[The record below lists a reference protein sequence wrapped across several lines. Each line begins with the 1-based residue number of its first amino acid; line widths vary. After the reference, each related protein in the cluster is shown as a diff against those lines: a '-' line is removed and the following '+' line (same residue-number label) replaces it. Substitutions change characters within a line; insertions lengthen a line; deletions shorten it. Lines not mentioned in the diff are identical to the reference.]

1 MRAARLRV
9 LVLVLTDVV
18 TMASVWAF
26 DVWAYWA
33 VGIGKYRYGW
43 EFYLRLWPALV
54 AFVLMNVAF
63 RLYQGRVSYPA
74 APVSPVEEMR
84 RLAASALLTHLGL
97 VAYIALT
104 NQTMKETSRVVTV
117 FSGVFTAALVQPMRD
132 LARWA
137 MFKFRAFRIPAAVV
151 GPAESAKRLSG
162 ALDVDAYAGFRPVP
176 VEDGPKIVFSCE
188 DMEDFRAHYPSYAQ
202 RYVYIEY
209 LPSSG
214 TLPLSIARPTSID
227 GFGGI
232 EFANQRKMRLLQ
244 TEKWILDKLFAAL
257 VFVFALPIFAVVPLL
272 VKLTSRG
279 PVFYRHDR
287 LGKKGRPLRVWKFR
301 TMYADAD
308 ERLAAI
314 LAADP
319 AKKAE
324 WEASFKLKD
333 DPRVTPLGRF
343 LRRTSIDE
351 FPQLFNVFAGDMTLV
366 GPRPIVEGEVHY
378 YGDDYATFS
387 SAKPGVTG
395 LWQAS
400 GRSDTDYSRRVALD
414 IHYILNWSP
423 WLDLWIL
430 KKTFAAVVFM
440 RGAR

>member
-1 MRAARLRV
+1 MKAVHIRV
-9 LVLVLTDVV
+9 FALVLTDVV

-54 AFVLMNVAF
+54 AFVLVNVAF
-63 RLYQGRVSYPA
+63 RLYQGRVFYPA

-84 RLAASALLTHLGL
+84 RLFASAILTHLGL
-97 VAYIALT
+97 IAYIALT
-104 NQTMKETSRVVTV
+104 NQTLKETSRVVTV
-117 FSGVFTAALVQPMRD
+117 FSGVFTAVLAQPMRD
-132 LARWA
+132 LVRWA
-137 MFKFRAFRIPAAVV
+137 MFKCRAFRIPAAVV
-151 GPAESAKRLSG
+151 GNEEHVKRLKA
-162 ALDVDAYAGFRPVP
+162 ALDADAYAGFRHVAA
-176 VEDGPKIVFSCE
+176 EDRPKIVFSCE
-188 DMEDFRAHYPSYAQ
+188 DMDDFRAHYPDYAQ
-202 RYVYIEY
+202 RYAYIEY
-209 LPSSG
+209 LPAIG
-214 TLPLSIARPTSID
+214 TLPLSIVRPTLID
-227 GFGGI
+227 GFGGL

-244 TEKWILDKLFAAL
+244 TEKWILDKLLAAV
-257 VFVFALPIFAVVPLL
+257 VFVCSLPIFIVVPLL

-279 PVFYRHDR
+279 PVFYRHQR
-287 LGKKGRPLRVWKFR
+287 LGRRGLPFCVWKFR
-301 TMYADAD
+301 TMYVDAD
-308 ERLAAI
+308 ERLKAI
-314 LAADP
+314 LDSDP
-319 AKKAE
+319 ARRAE
-324 WEASFKLKD
+324 WEANFKLAN

-366 GPRPIVEGEVHY
+366 GPRPIVEGEIPR
-378 YGDDYATFS
+378 YGESYETFS
-387 SAKPGVTG
+387 SVKPGVTG

-400 GRSDTDYSRRVALD
+400 GRSDTDYTRRVALD

>member
-1 MRAARLRV
+1 MKAVHIRV
-9 LVLVLTDVV
+9 FALVLTDVV

-54 AFVLMNVAF
+54 AFVLVNVAF
-63 RLYQGRVSYPA
+63 RLYQGRVFYPA

-84 RLAASALLTHLGL
+84 RLFASAILTHLGL
-97 VAYIALT
+97 IAYIALT
-104 NQTMKETSRVVTV
+104 NQTLKETSRVVTV
-117 FSGVFTAALVQPMRD
+117 FSGAFTAVLAQPMRD
-132 LARWA
+132 LVRWA
-137 MFKFRAFRIPAAVV
+137 MFKCRAFRIPAAVV
-151 GPAESAKRLSG
+151 GNEEHVKRLKA
-162 ALDVDAYAGFRPVP
+162 ALDADAYAGFRHVAA
-176 VEDGPKIVFSCE
+176 EDRPKIVFSCE
-188 DMEDFRAHYPSYAQ
+188 DMDDFCAHYPDYAQ
-202 RYVYIEY
+202 RYAYIEY
-209 LPSSG
+209 LPASG
-214 TLPLSIARPTSID
+214 TLPLSIVRPTLID
-227 GFGGI
+227 GFGGL

-244 TEKWILDKLFAAL
+244 TEKWILDKLLAAV
-257 VFVFALPIFAVVPLL
+257 VFVCALPIFIVVPLL

-279 PVFYRHDR
+279 PVFYRHQR
-287 LGKKGRPLRVWKFR
+287 LGKRGRPLRVWKFR
-301 TMYADAD
+301 TMYVDAD
-308 ERLAAI
+308 ERLKAI
-314 LAADP
+314 LDSDP
-319 AKKAE
+319 ARRAE
-324 WEASFKLKD
+324 WEANFKLAN

-366 GPRPIVEGEVHY
+366 GPRPIVEGEIPR
-378 YGDDYATFS
+378 YGESYETFS
-387 SAKPGVTG
+387 SVKPGVTG

-400 GRSDTDYSRRVALD
+400 GRSDTDYTRRVALD

-430 KKTFAAVVFM
+430 KKTLAAVVFM

>member
-1 MRAARLRV
+1 MKAVRIRV
-9 LVLVLTDVV
+9 FALVLTDVV

-54 AFVLMNVAF
+54 AFVLVNVAF
-63 RLYQGRVSYPA
+63 RLYQGRVFYPA

-84 RLAASALLTHLGL
+84 RLFASAILTHLGL
-97 VAYIALT
+97 IAYIALT
-104 NQTMKETSRVVTV
+104 NQTLKETSRVVTV
-117 FSGVFTAALVQPMRD
+117 FSGAFTAVLAQPMRD
-132 LARWA
+132 LMRWA
-137 MFKFRAFRIPAAVV
+137 MFKCRAFRIPAAVV
-151 GPAESAKRLSG
+151 GNEEHVKRLKA
-162 ALDVDAYAGFRPVP
+162 ALDADAYAGFRHVAA
-176 VEDGPKIVFSCE
+176 EDRPKIVFSCE
-188 DMEDFRAHYPSYAQ
+188 DMDDFCAHYPDYAQ
-202 RYVYIEY
+202 RYAYIEY
-209 LPSSG
+209 LPASG
-214 TLPLSIARPTSID
+214 TLPLSIVRPTLID
-227 GFGGI
+227 GFGGL

-244 TEKWILDKLFAAL
+244 TEKWILDKLLAAV
-257 VFVFALPIFAVVPLL
+257 VFVCALPIFIVVPLL

-279 PVFYRHDR
+279 PVFYRHQR
-287 LGKKGRPLRVWKFR
+287 LGKRGRPLRVWKFR
-301 TMYADAD
+301 TMYVDAD
-308 ERLAAI
+308 ERLKAI
-314 LAADP
+314 LDSDP
-319 AKKAE
+319 ARRAE
-324 WEASFKLKD
+324 WEANFKLAN

-366 GPRPIVEGEVHY
+366 GPRPIVEGEIPR
-378 YGDDYATFS
+378 YGESYETFS
-387 SAKPGVTG
+387 SVKPGVTG

-400 GRSDTDYSRRVALD
+400 GRSDTDYTRRVALD

-430 KKTFAAVVFM
+430 KKTLAAVVFM

>member
-188 DMEDFRAHYPSYAQ
+188 DMEEFRAHYPSYAQ
-202 RYVYIEY
+202 R
-209 LPSSG
+209 
-214 TLPLSIARPTSID
+214 
-227 GFGGI
+227 
-232 EFANQRKMRLLQ
+232 
-244 TEKWILDKLFAAL
+244 
-257 VFVFALPIFAVVPLL
+257 
-272 VKLTSRG
+272 
-279 PVFYRHDR
+279 
-287 LGKKGRPLRVWKFR
+287 
-301 TMYADAD
+301 
-308 ERLAAI
+308 
-314 LAADP
+314 
-319 AKKAE
+319 
-324 WEASFKLKD
+324 
-333 DPRVTPLGRF
+333 
-343 LRRTSIDE
+343 
-351 FPQLFNVFAGDMTLV
+351 
-366 GPRPIVEGEVHY
+366 
-378 YGDDYATFS
+378 
-387 SAKPGVTG
+387 
-395 LWQAS
+395 
-400 GRSDTDYSRRVALD
+400 
-414 IHYILNWSP
+414 
-423 WLDLWIL
+423 
-430 KKTFAAVVFM
+430 
-440 RGAR
+440 

>member
-1 MRAARLRV
+1 MKAVHIRV
-9 LVLVLTDVV
+9 FALVLTDVV

-54 AFVLMNVAF
+54 AFVLVNVAF
-63 RLYQGRVSYPA
+63 RLYQGRVFYPA

-84 RLAASALLTHLGL
+84 RLFASAILTHLGL
-97 VAYIALT
+97 IAYIALT
-104 NQTMKETSRVVTV
+104 NQTLKETSRVVTV
-117 FSGVFTAALVQPMRD
+117 FSGVFTAVLAQPMRD
-132 LARWA
+132 LVRWA
-137 MFKFRAFRIPAAVV
+137 MFKCRAFRIPAAVV
-151 GPAESAKRLSG
+151 GPEEPAKRLRA
-162 ALDVDAYAGFRPVP
+162 ALDADAYAGFRHVAA
-176 VEDGPKIVFSCE
+176 EDRPKIVFSCE
-188 DMEDFRAHYPSYAQ
+188 DMDDFRAHYPDYAQ
-202 RYVYIEY
+202 RYAYIEY
-209 LPSSG
+209 LPAIG
-214 TLPLSIARPTSID
+214 TLPLSIVRPTLID
-227 GFGGI
+227 GFGGL

-244 TEKWILDKLFAAL
+244 TEKWILDKLLAAV
-257 VFVFALPIFAVVPLL
+257 VFVCSLPIFIVVPLL

-279 PVFYRHDR
+279 PVFYRHQR
-287 LGKKGRPLRVWKFR
+287 LGRRGRPFCVWKFR
-301 TMYADAD
+301 TMYVDAD
-308 ERLAAI
+308 ERLKAI
-314 LAADP
+314 LDSDP
-319 AKKAE
+319 ARRAE
-324 WEASFKLKD
+324 WEANFKLAN

-366 GPRPIVEGEVHY
+366 GPRPIVEGEIPR
-378 YGDDYATFS
+378 YGESYETFS
-387 SAKPGVTG
+387 SVKPGVTG

-400 GRSDTDYSRRVALD
+400 GRSDTDYTRRVALD